1 VSGVEAG
8 LAAALDRDGPAPH
21 VIICGS
27 LHFIGDVLAMSPETW
42 PT

>member
-1 VSGVEAG
+1 LGVEA
-8 LAAALDRDGPAPH
+8 AVRAALGVGGPAPH
-21 VIICGS
+21 ILICGS